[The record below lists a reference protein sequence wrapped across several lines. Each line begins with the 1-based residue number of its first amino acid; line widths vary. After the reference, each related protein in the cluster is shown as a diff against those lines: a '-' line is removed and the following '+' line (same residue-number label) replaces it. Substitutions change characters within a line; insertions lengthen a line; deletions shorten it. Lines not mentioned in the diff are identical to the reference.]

1 MTEQISRS
9 DAIAPADDDRTV
21 FEIFVQRR
29 FCDLE
34 LASVVHTL
42 QTANMVHGT
51 PQFSWR
57 VVSDKPGLVQG
68 AGACIVRAEPVI
80 PDHCLADYLVVI
92 GAKAADSSGWMTR
105 VRSMRRLGNPVILL
119 ADAATV
125 FISKTQVTTGAVTT
139 HWADAVVL
147 KETRDLPRLTESLSE
162 LSNGIITAA
171 GRGATAE
178 LMIGLLAKVLP
189 LSEITD
195 IGRHL
200 LLSSIRTSSSTQP
213 FAPAA
218 YHKFYDKAVS
228 DALAIMEEH
237 LSEPLSIAK
246 IADNV
251 DTSQRCL
258 ERRFRAVFETSP
270 GYFYKQMRVRR
281 AHQLIEGTNLPLID
295 IATATGFGSTGT
307 LSTAFKK
314 FYGVTPS
321 DFRGKFRD
329 RVLDYSDNV

>member
-1 MTEQISRS
+1 MTEQTSFIKPTL
-9 DAIAPADDDRTV
+9 APTSAQTV
-21 FEIFVQRR
+21 FEIFVQRK

-42 QTANMVHGT
+42 QTANLVHGT
-51 PQFSWR
+51 PRFVWR
-57 VVSDKPGLVQG
+57 IVSDKPGFVQG
-68 AGACIVRAEPVI
+68 AGACMVRAEPVI
-80 PDHCLADYLVVI
+80 PDHCLANFLVVI
-92 GAKAADSSGWMTR
+92 ASKSADPSTWIAR
-105 VRSMRRLGNPVILL
+105 IRSMRRLGNAVVLL
-119 ADAATV
+119 ADAATT
-125 FISKTQVTTGAVTT
+125 FIARTQVTTGAVTT

-147 KETRDLPRLTESLSE
+147 RETQDLPRMTESLSE

-178 LMIGLLAKVLP
+178 LVIGLLAKELP
-189 LSEITD
+189 VSEITE

-200 LLSSIRTSSSTQP
+200 LLPSIRTSSSTQP

-218 YHKFYDKAVS
+218 FHKFYDKSVS
-228 DALAIMEEH
+228 DALALMEEN
-237 LSEPLSIAK
+237 LSEPLSIAE
-246 IADNV
+246 IADHV

-270 GYFYKQMRVRR
+270 GHYYKQLRVRR
-281 AHQLIEGTNLPLID
+281 AHHLIQGTKLPLID

-321 DFRGKFRD
+321 DFRGKHRE
-329 RVLDYSDNV
+329 RVLDYSAEV